1 MTDGK
6 KEVNYNDYII
16 TSKNIKIRIISYK
29 IHNTTYHLA
38 TNILDNKYDIV
49 YFNNAY
55 KERWNIEIYFKQLK
69 KCSNIENIK
78 TKNND
83 KINKEIIC
91 INIVSFIYN
100 YILQLYHKYTQNL
113 NKINNSQFIKNFYK
127 YLLPKIIY
135 GTLKLN
141 FFIKNITVSI
151 IIIINTTILIS
162 VERYSI
168 MPYTKW
174 HYKHVFIKNTKNKM

>member
-1 MTDGK
+1 MKGIFWQT
-6 KEVNYNDYII
+6 
-16 TSKNIKIRIISYK
+16 RIIK
-29 IHNTTYHLA
+29 FKCITTIKFCEINFCQKDTFHKLYY
-38 TNILDNKYDIV
+38 T
-49 YFNNAY
+49 Y

-113 NKINNSQFIKNFYK
+113 NKINNRQFIKNFYK
-127 YLLPKIIY
+127 YLLLKIIY

-141 FFIKNITVSI
+141 FFIKNITASI
-151 IIIINTTILIS
+151 IIIVNTNILIS

-174 HYKHVFIKNTKNKM
+174 HYKHSFMKLKDTKKM